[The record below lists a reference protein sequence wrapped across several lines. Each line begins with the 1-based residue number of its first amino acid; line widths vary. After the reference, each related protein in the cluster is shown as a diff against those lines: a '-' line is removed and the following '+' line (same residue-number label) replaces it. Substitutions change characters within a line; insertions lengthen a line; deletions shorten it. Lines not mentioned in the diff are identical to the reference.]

1 MLRRALE
8 AGERTGEAKGALE
21 AARAESGSESLH
33 PGCQLIVPDVTAH
46 LGKETAVT
54 ASAPPARGVGPV
66 SLLSPEA
73 YPDQLRK
80 PAKKTENTFEG
91 PTFLAGLSRFPG
103 PLSGLTNIEDKRRHP
118 GARRRVHG
126 RGYGKI

>member
-46 LGKETAVT
+46 LDGQSTL
-54 ASAPPARGVGPV
+54 
-66 SLLSPEA
+66 SL
-73 YPDQLRK
+73 
-80 PAKKTENTFEG
+80 
-91 PTFLAGLSRFPG
+91 
-103 PLSGLTNIEDKRRHP
+103 
-118 GARRRVHG
+118 
-126 RGYGKI
+126 